1 VTRSSTPSSTAL
13 PPCPATVAG
22 IRTIFHPNGP
32 HQVTGVGNPPGLARR
47 SDNAAGNAVPGLG
60 LGNQLAAAGVA
71 PPPGHDPLPG
81 DRVKGV
87 GGVGAAAHALRAPVT
102 RPPGSQNRQLSGT
115 GTRLSHPQ
123 TRAATTA
130 QAHSNPCGDGQMQ
143 VRWIWHANRGQLT

>member
-87 GGVGAAAHALRAPVT
+87 GGVGARCACAT
-102 RPPGSQNRQLSGT
+102 RPCDPPARLAEPAAIRDRDQTQPPPDQGSHDRTSPLEPL
-115 GTRLSHPQ
+115 R
-123 TRAATTA
+123 
-130 QAHSNPCGDGQMQ
+130 
-143 VRWIWHANRGQLT
+143 